1 MVLFY
6 RAHWRDYK
14 NDQVRIMMNLT
25 TLTHR
30 DALCLNARFTSREEA
45 IHALTQRLA
54 ALGKISSTEQFLE
67 EVYLR
72 ESLGPTALGE
82 GLAVPHGKTA
92 AVKEAAFAVATLS
105 EPLQWEGVDGPEAVD
120 LVVLLAI
127 PPNEAGTTHMQL
139 LTALTTRLADD
150 EIRAR
155 IQSAT
160 TPDELLS
167 ALDDKGGTQPSASFS
182 NAPTIVCVTACP
194 AGIAHT
200 YMAAEYLEKAGRKLG
215 VNVYVEKQGANGI
228 EGRLTADQLNSA
240 TACIFAAEVAI
251 KESERFNGIPALSVP
266 VAEPIRH
273 AEALI
278 QQALTLKRSD
288 ETRTVQQ
295 DTQPVKSVK
304 TELKQALLSG
314 ISFAVPLIVAGGT
327 VLAVAVLLS
336 QIFGLQDLFN
346 EENSWL
352 WMYRKLGGGLLGI
365 LMVPVLAAY
374 TAYSLADKPALAP
387 GFAAGLAAN
396 MIGSGFLGA
405 VVGGLI
411 AGYLM
416 RWVKNHLRLS
426 SKFNGFLTFYLY
438 PVLGTLGAGSL
449 MLFVVG
455 EPVAWINNS
464 LTAWLNGLSGSNA
477 LLLGAILGFMCSF
490 DLGGP
495 VNKAAYAFCL
505 GAMANGVYG
514 PYAIFASVK
523 MVSAF
528 TVTASTMLAP
538 RLFKEF
544 EIETGKSTWLLG
556 LAGITEGAI
565 PMAIEDPLRVIG
577 SFVLG
582 SMVTG
587 AIVGAMNIGLSTPG
601 AGIFSLF
608 LLHDNGAGG
617 VMAAIG
623 WFGAALLGAAISTA
637 ILLMWR
643 RHAVKHGNYLTDGVM
658 P

>member
-1 MVLFY
+1 
-6 RAHWRDYK
+6 
-14 NDQVRIMMNLT
+14 MNLT

-67 EVYLR
+67 EVYRR

-167 ALDDKGGTQPSASFS
+167 ALDDKGGSQPSASFS

-352 WMYRKLGGGLLGI
+352 WMYRKLGGGMLGI

-477 LLLGAILGFMCSF
+477 LLLGAILGFMCY
-490 DLGGP
+490 LGGP

-623 WFGAALLGAAISTA
+623 WFGAALVGAAISTA
-637 ILLMWR
+637 ILLIWR

>member
-1 MVLFY
+1 
-6 RAHWRDYK
+6 
-14 NDQVRIMMNLT
+14 MNLT

-67 EVYLR
+67 EVYRR

-82 GLAVPHGKTA
+82 GLAVSHGKTA

-623 WFGAALLGAAISTA
+623 WFGAALVGAAISTA

>member
-54 ALGKISSTEQFLE
+54 ALGKISSTEQFLK
-67 EVYLR
+67 EVYRR

-228 EGRLTADQLNSA
+228 EGCLTAEQLNSA

-278 QQALTLKRSD
+278 QQALTLERSG

-295 DTQPVKSVK
+295 DTQPAKSVK

-617 VMAAIG
+617 VLAAIG
-623 WFGAALLGAAISTA
+623 WFGAALVGAAISTA
-637 ILLMWR
+637 ILLIWR

>member
-1 MVLFY
+1 MVLFH

-67 EVYLR
+67 EVYRR

-387 GFAAGLAAN
+387 GFAAGLSAN

-623 WFGAALLGAAISTA
+623 WFGAALVGAAISTA

>member
-6 RAHWRDYK
+6 RARWRDYK

-45 IHALTQRLA
+45 IHVLTQRLA

-67 EVYLR
+67 EVYRR

-623 WFGAALLGAAISTA
+623 WFGAALVGAAISTA

-643 RHAVKHGNYLTDGVM
+643 RHVVKHGNYLTDGVM

>member
-54 ALGKISSTEQFLE
+54 ALGKISSTEQFQE
-67 EVYLR
+67 EVYRR

-623 WFGAALLGAAISTA
+623 WFGAALVGAAISTA
-637 ILLMWR
+637 ILLIWR

>member
-14 NDQVRIMMNLT
+14 NDQVRIMMNLM

-67 EVYLR
+67 EVYRR

-623 WFGAALLGAAISTA
+623 WFGAALVGAAISTA
-637 ILLMWR
+637 ILLIWR

>member
-1 MVLFY
+1 MVLFH

-67 EVYLR
+67 EVYRR

-623 WFGAALLGAAISTA
+623 WFGAALVGAAISTA

>member
-6 RAHWRDYK
+6 RARWRDYK

-45 IHALTQRLA
+45 IHVLTQRLA

-67 EVYLR
+67 EVYRR

-464 LTAWLNGLSGSNA
+464 LTAWLNGLSESNV

-623 WFGAALLGAAISTA
+623 WFGAALVGAAISTA

>member
-67 EVYLR
+67 EVYRR

-273 AEALI
+273 AEALS

-411 AGYLM
+411 VGYLM

-623 WFGAALLGAAISTA
+623 WFGAALVGAAISTA

>member
-1 MVLFY
+1 
-6 RAHWRDYK
+6 
-14 NDQVRIMMNLT
+14 MNLT

-67 EVYLR
+67 EVYRR

-374 TAYSLADKPALAP
+374 TAYSLADKPALA
-387 GFAAGLAAN
+387 AGLAAN

-528 TVTASTMLAP
+528 TITASTMLAP

-587 AIVGAMNIGLSTPG
+587 AIDGAMNIGLSTPG

-623 WFGAALLGAAISTA
+623 WFGAALVGAAISTA

>member
-67 EVYLR
+67 EVYRR

-396 MIGSGFLGA
+396 MLGSGFLGA

-623 WFGAALLGAAISTA
+623 WFGAALVGAAISTA
-637 ILLMWR
+637 ILLIWR

>member
-1 MVLFY
+1 MVLSY

-67 EVYLR
+67 EVYRR

-623 WFGAALLGAAISTA
+623 WFGAALVGAAISTA
-637 ILLMWR
+637 ILLIWR

>member
-67 EVYLR
+67 EVYRR

-623 WFGAALLGAAISTA
+623 WFGAALVGVAISTA

>member
-67 EVYLR
+67 EVYRR

-387 GFAAGLAAN
+387 GFAAGVAAN

-623 WFGAALLGAAISTA
+623 WFGAALVGAAISTA
-637 ILLMWR
+637 ILLIWR

>member
-67 EVYLR
+67 EVYRR

-505 GAMANGVYG
+505 GAMANGVYD

-623 WFGAALLGAAISTA
+623 WFGAALVGAAISTA

>member
-67 EVYLR
+67 EVYRR

-477 LLLGAILGFMCSF
+477 LLLGTILGFMCSF
-490 DLGGP
+490 DFGGP

-623 WFGAALLGAAISTA
+623 WFGAALVGAAISTA
-637 ILLMWR
+637 ILLIWR

>member
-1 MVLFY
+1 
-6 RAHWRDYK
+6 
-14 NDQVRIMMNLT
+14 MNLT

-67 EVYLR
+67 EVYRR

-266 VAEPIRH
+266 VAGPIRH

-623 WFGAALLGAAISTA
+623 WFGAALVGAAISTA

>member
-67 EVYLR
+67 EVYRR

-505 GAMANGVYG
+505 GAMANGVYS

-623 WFGAALLGAAISTA
+623 WFGAALVGAAISTA

>member
-14 NDQVRIMMNLT
+14 NDQVRIMMKLT

-67 EVYLR
+67 EVYRR

-623 WFGAALLGAAISTA
+623 WFGAALVGAAISTA

>member
-67 EVYLR
+67 EVYRR

-365 LMVPVLAAY
+365 LMVSVLAAY

-623 WFGAALLGAAISTA
+623 WFGAALVGAAISTA
-637 ILLMWR
+637 ILLIWR